1 MPEKDLASWNSVIA
15 TYSAVPDVGHEAL
28 VLFKEMVFSGVRAD
42 NITLVILLSA
52 CVHIAGMEY
61 GRGIHGYVIKVGVGC
76 GLNLRNALL
85 SMYAKGGEIDSASRV
100 FHEMAGERDVV
111 SHTIVINGFV
121 ELGLVDEAR
130 KIFNELVVKDSVA
143 WNSMINGYV
152 KVSRPKEALE
162 LFKEMDKDMA
172 SPDENTIVSVL
183 SACASLSDLQ
193 LGRLVHRY
201 ILQRS
206 IKQDVFVGTALIN
219 MYAKCG
225 SLEEALLAFYK
236 MEHKDVFAWTAAIT
250 GLAGYGH
257 GKEALSLF
265 KNMENESIKLNEATF
280 VSVLMACS
288 RSGLVEEGCILFGRM
303 VGFYKIQPTIEHFG
317 CLVDLLSRAGLL
329 VQAEKFIESMPTEE
343 RLVAYKTLLSA
354 TISYSRIDLGEQVAT
369 KLINLKPC
377 SHEVYILLSNF
388 YASAGQWDKVTE
400 MRKFMKNMDKRKEV
414 GISFVEAKA

>member
-42 NITLVILLSA
+42 NITLVILFSA
-52 CVHIAGMEY
+52 CVHIGGMEY

-85 SMYAKGGEIDSASRV
+85 SMYAKGGEIDSASQV

-130 KIFNELVVKDSVA
+130 KIFNELVVKDSAA

-193 LGRLVHRY
+193 LVWEFGRGSARF
-201 ILQRS
+201 LQN
-206 IKQDVFVGTALIN
+206 GTQR
-219 MYAKCG
+219 C
-225 SLEEALLAFYK
+225 
-236 MEHKDVFAWTAAIT
+236 FAWTAAIT

-317 CLVDLLSRAGLL
+317 CLVDLFSRAGLL

-400 MRKFMKNMDKRKEV
+400 MRKFMKNLDKRKEV